1 MFMIFLTDYRQHHL
15 FWHMCEQ
22 PDKLSAFAGQNP
34 GVIERFLYHLT
45 KLIVASEH
53 SPWKDAMIKGLVI
66 SHLQKC
72 TSLDCLCEELI
83 LPHLRTEYEY

>member
-1 MFMIFLTDYRQHHL
+1 MT
-15 FWHMCEQ
+15 
-22 PDKLSAFAGQNP
+22 N
-34 GVIERFLYHLT
+34 
-45 KLIVASEH
+45 LIAASEN

-83 LPHLRTEYEY
+83 LPHLRTQYEYETSLEDEFNLDLKHKKALLKK